1 MEPTERTLE
10 SVMKVRA
17 MMKDLLAQLRN
28 DVKVLADP
36 QARAIFE
43 SAVRSIDKSL
53 KAMLDFEH
61 KSFPDLNAPTDPAG
75 SAGFPS

>member
-17 MMKDLLAQLRN
+17 MMKELLAELRN

-43 SAVRSIDKSL
+43 TAVQSIDKSL
-53 KAMLDFEH
+53 KAMLAFEQ
-61 KSFPDLNAPTDPAG
+61 KNLPDLNAPTDV
-75 SAGFPS
+75 